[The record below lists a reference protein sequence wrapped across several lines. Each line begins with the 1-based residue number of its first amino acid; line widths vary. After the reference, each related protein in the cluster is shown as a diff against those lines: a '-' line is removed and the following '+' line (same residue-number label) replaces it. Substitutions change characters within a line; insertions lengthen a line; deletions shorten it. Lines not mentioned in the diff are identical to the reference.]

1 MGFEQAVHRR
11 GVYALRT
18 GHGWPCPDGILYSA
32 RYFTRPNPLP
42 TAIAGTLWT
51 NTLAALTFVFML
63 TSCASPNIVESPD
76 TQTRSPGI
84 GVDHARM
91 DDGYRLPLRVW
102 TGADQPQMVVLGLH
116 GFNDYANAFAPLG
129 RELASAGITTYA
141 VDQRGFGAAAL
152 PGRWHGSERLVA
164 DLRNLVDLLR
174 ARHPDARL
182 YVVGESMGG
191 AVVLAATA
199 QGPLPVDGLI
209 LIAPAVWSRDTMPW
223 YQRLALDGAV
233 RTLPWLKLTGEG
245 IRLSPSDHV
254 EMLQAMG
261 ADPLVIK
268 ATRVDALW
276 GITDLMDRAQAAAHY
291 LQTPALLLYG
301 EHDEIIPKNAFC
313 RFLGK
318 LPRSE
323 PGLTFALY
331 EHGWHM
337 LPRDRQGARVRA
349 DIAAWL
355 EARDAPLPSGET
367 TSPHGPRASAFC
379 GKTP

>member
-18 GHGWPCPDGILYSA
+18 GHGGPSPDGIPDSA
-32 RYFTRPNPLP
+32 SCSTRPTLLP
-42 TAIAGTLWT
+42 TVIAGTLWT

-63 TSCASPNIVESPD
+63 TSCAAPNIVESPD
-76 TQTRSPGI
+76 THPRSPDI

-102 TGADQPQMVVLGLH
+102 SGAQRPRKVVLGLH

-129 RELASAGITTYA
+129 RELAAAGITTYA

-152 PGRWHGSERLVA
+152 PGRWHGSERLAA

-174 ARHPDARL
+174 ARHPEARL
-182 YVVGESMGG
+182 YVAGESMGG

-223 YQRLALDGAV
+223 YQRLALEGAV

-245 IRLSPSDHV
+245 IRISPSDHI

-276 GITDLMDRAQAAAHY
+276 GITDLMDRAQAAAGR

-301 EHDEIIPKNAFC
+301 EQDKIIPKNAFC
-313 RFLGK
+313 RFLAK
-318 LPRSE
+318 LPGTD
-323 PGLTFALY
+323 PGLTFVLY

-337 LPRDRQGARVRA
+337 LPRDRQGARVRT

-355 EARDAPLPSGET
+355 DDPEAPLPSGET
-367 TSPHGPRASAFC
+367 TSPHGQRASAFC
-379 GKTP
+379 GETP

>member
-18 GHGWPCPDGILYSA
+18 GQGGPGPDGIRYSA
-32 RYFTRPNPLP
+32 RPNTLP
-42 TAIAGTLWT
+42 SSKAGPLWT
-51 NTLAALTFVFML
+51 KALSALTIVLML

-76 TQTRSPGI
+76 TSAGSAGL

-102 TGADQPQMVVLGLH
+102 TGADRPQKVVLGLH

-129 RELASAGITTYA
+129 RDLAAAGITTYA

-152 PGRWHGSERLVA
+152 PGRWHGSDRLAA

-174 ARHPDARL
+174 ARHPGARL
-182 YVVGESMGG
+182 YVAGESMGG
-191 AVVLAATA
+191 AVVLTATA
-199 QGPLPVDGLI
+199 QGPLAVDGVI

-245 IRLSPSDHV
+245 IRISPSDHI

-276 GITDLMDRAQAAAHY
+276 GITDLMDRAQAAAGR

-301 EHDEIIPKNAFC
+301 EQDEIIPKNAFC
-313 RFLGK
+313 RFLTK
-318 LPRSE
+318 LPATD
-323 PGLTFALY
+323 PGLTFVLY

-355 EARDAPLPSGET
+355 ADPDAPLPSGEA

-379 GKTP
+379 GKSP

>member
-1 MGFEQAVHRR
+1 LIGSLVAS
-11 GVYALRT
+11 
-18 GHGWPCPDGILYSA
+18 I
-32 RYFTRPNPLP
+32 
-42 TAIAGTLWT
+42 WT
-51 NTLAALTFVFML
+51 NGFAALILAFML

-76 TQTRSPGI
+76 TNPRSPDI

-102 TGADQPQMVVLGLH
+102 TGAEQPRQVVLGLH

-129 RELASAGITTYA
+129 RELAAVGITTYA

-152 PGRWHGSERLVA
+152 PGRWHGSDRLVA
-164 DLRNLVDLLR
+164 DLRSLIDLLR
-174 ARHPDARL
+174 ARYPDARL

-254 EMLQAMG
+254 EMLQAMS

-276 GITDLMDRAQAAAHY
+276 GITDLMDRAQAAARH

-301 EHDEIIPKNAFC
+301 EQDEIIPQNAFC
-313 RFLGK
+313 RFLAK
-318 LPRSE
+318 LPGTD
-323 PGLTFALY
+323 PGLTFVLY

-355 EARDAPLPSGET
+355 KAPDAPLPSGET

>member
-1 MGFEQAVHRR
+1 MEQAIHGS
-11 GVYALRT
+11 GVYAHRAEHDGPT
-18 GHGWPCPDGILYSA
+18 PDSGRGSIWTPALAS
-32 RYFTRPNPLP
+32 T
-42 TAIAGTLWT
+42 IVGSVWT
-51 NTLAALTFVFML
+51 NALAALILVLML
-63 TSCASPNIVESPD
+63 TACASPNIVESPD
-76 TQTRSPGI
+76 TSTGSPRLGL
-84 GVDHARM
+84 DHARM

-102 TGADQPQMVVLGLH
+102 SSAERPRKVVLGLH

-129 RELASAGITTYA
+129 RELAAAGITTYA

-152 PGRWHGSERLVA
+152 PGRWHGSERLAA

-182 YVVGESMGG
+182 YIAGESMGG
-191 AVVLAATA
+191 AVVLTATA
-199 QGPLPVDGLI
+199 QGPLPVDGVI

-223 YQRLALDGAV
+223 YQRLVLDGAV

-245 IRLSPSDHV
+245 IRISPSDHI

-276 GITDLMDRAQAAAHY
+276 GITDLMDRAQAAAGR
-291 LQTPALLLYG
+291 LQTPAQVLYG
-301 EHDEIIPKNAFC
+301 EQDKIIPKNAFC

-318 LPRSE
+318 LPRAE
-323 PGLTFALY
+323 PGLTFVLY

-355 EARDAPLPSGET
+355 EDPDAPLPSGET
-367 TSPHGPRASAFC
+367 TSPRGPRASAFC
-379 GKTP
+379 GETPTNVQ

>member
-1 MGFEQAVHRR
+1 
-11 GVYALRT
+11 
-18 GHGWPCPDGILYSA
+18 
-32 RYFTRPNPLP
+32 
-42 TAIAGTLWT
+42 
-51 NTLAALTFVFML
+51 ML
-63 TSCASPNIVESPD
+63 TACASPNIVESPD
-76 TQTRSPGI
+76 PDTGSPAL

-102 TGADQPQMVVLGLH
+102 TGASAPRIIVLGLH

-129 RELASAGITTYA
+129 RELAAAGITTYA
-141 VDQRGFGAAAL
+141 VDQRGFGTAAL
-152 PGRWHGSERLVA
+152 PGRWHGSDRLAA

-182 YVVGESMGG
+182 YVAGESMGG
-191 AVVLAATA
+191 AVVLTATA

-245 IRLSPSDHV
+245 IRLSPSDHI

-261 ADPLVIK
+261 KDPLVIK

-276 GITDLMDRAQAAAHY
+276 GITDLMDRAQATAGR

-301 EHDEIIPKNAFC
+301 EQDEIIPKNAFC
-313 RFLGK
+313 RFLAK
-318 LPRSE
+318 LPVKD
-323 PGLTFALY
+323 PGLTFVLY

-337 LPRDRQGARVRA
+337 LPRDRQGARVRT

-355 EARDAPLPSGET
+355 ADPDAPLPSGEE

-379 GKTP
+379 AASRGRLR

>member
-18 GHGWPCPDGILYSA
+18 GHNGPSRDGIGRPA
-32 RYFTRPNPLP
+32 RPHALG
-42 TAIAGTLWT
+42 GTIVASIWT
-51 NTLAALTFVFML
+51 NGIAALIFAFML
-63 TSCASPNIVESPD
+63 TACASPDTVESRNPS
-76 TQTRSPGI
+76 TRSRNL

-102 TGADQPQMVVLGLH
+102 YAAAQPKMIVLGLH

-129 RELASAGITTYA
+129 RELAAAGITTYA
-141 VDQRGFGAAAL
+141 FDQRGFGAAAL
-152 PGRWHGSERLVA
+152 PGRWHGSDRLAA

-174 ARHPDARL
+174 ARHPDSRL
-182 YVVGESMGG
+182 YVAGESMGG
-191 AVVLAATA
+191 AVVLTATA

-245 IRLSPSDHV
+245 IRLSPSDHI

-276 GITDLMDRAQAAAHY
+276 GITDLMDRAQASAHQ

-301 EHDEIIPKNAFC
+301 ERDEIIPKNAFC
-313 RFLGK
+313 RFLAK
-318 LPRSE
+318 LPRAE
-323 PGLTFALY
+323 PGLTFVLY
-331 EHGWHM
+331 ERGWHM
-337 LPRDRQGARVRA
+337 LPRDQQGARVRA

-355 EARDAPLPSGET
+355 MDPEAPLPSGEA
-367 TSPHGPRASAFC
+367 TSPHGQRASAFC
-379 GKTP
+379 FRKP

>member
-1 MGFEQAVHRR
+1 
-11 GVYALRT
+11 
-18 GHGWPCPDGILYSA
+18 
-32 RYFTRPNPLP
+32 
-42 TAIAGTLWT
+42 
-51 NTLAALTFVFML
+51 ML